1 MPATRWTERRPGSS
15 AGHGYCAGIGARS
28 EVPPSPG
35 ASSPP
40 SADPSDAVLVAA
52 AQSGD
57 RRALDTLLRRHVDR
71 MHALCRRMTGSD
83 ADADD
88 ATQEA
93 LMAVVRG
100 VDRFDGRASFAT
112 WVYRVATNACLDELR
127 RRGRRPTPAGDDL
140 EVMAAHGQRGSAED
154 VDGVA
159 TRLDVDA
166 ALARLPAEQR
176 AAVVLRDLLGLDY
189 ASIAEI
195 LEIAPGTVR
204 SRIARG
210 RSRLADLLAERNRPP
225 ETDRPI
231 R

>member
-1 MPATRWTERRPGSS
+1 
-15 AGHGYCAGIGARS
+15 
-28 EVPPSPG
+28 
-35 ASSPP
+35 
-40 SADPSDAVLVAA
+40 
-52 AQSGD
+52 
-57 RRALDTLLRRHVDR
+57 
-71 MHALCRRMTGSD
+71 MTGSD

-225 ETDRPI
+225 ETDRPT